1 MTKTGTMPKQGD
13 ILLIPIPFSDLSSQK
28 RRPVIVISNNQYN
41 GKTGDVVV
49 VAMTSK
55 PQVTDYSFSITS
67 SDLVK
72 GALNRPGRV
81 RVDKIY
87 TLSQAIVAKTFGRVD
102 GPTLDRVRRNL
113 EDLTGTGPHSDVKDG
128 KQQ

>member
-1 MTKTGTMPKQGD
+1 MPKQGD

-28 RRPVIVISNNQYN
+28 RRPVIVISNDQYN
-41 GKTGDVVV
+41 SKTGDVVV
-49 VAMTSK
+49 VAMTSN

-72 GALNRPGRV
+72 GALNRPGKV

-87 TLSQAIVAKTFGRVD
+87 TLSQTIVAKTFGQVNRV
-102 GPTLDRVRRNL
+102 TIDRIRGSL
-113 EDLTGTGPHSDVKDG
+113 
-128 KQQ
+128 